1 MTNPEKPS
9 GLSKL
14 RSIKRKSVAL
24 SSEELVSY
32 GAVPEQPARAGAA
45 LPLLVTPRVEGLE
58 LPAWA
63 AEHREALRGRLRE
76 HGALLFR
83 GFAHPGVETFSAAV
97 RAISGEP
104 LRYTERSSPRHAVE
118 GNVYT
123 STDYPPEYPIFL
135 HNEQS
140 YNLSWCRV
148 ISFTCARAAAAG
160 GQTPLADTR
169 RVLARLSPALVERFR
184 RRRYMYVRNFGDGFG
199 LSWQVAFQ
207 TEDPA
212 RVEAYCKDNQI
223 EVEWKSGGRLRT
235 RQVRSALHRHPE
247 TGEELWFNH
256 CTFFHVSTLPPP
268 VRDTLLAAF
277 SDEDLPNQTCYGDGA
292 PIEPEVI
299 AELQQAYLA
308 EKVRFD
314 WQAGDVLVV
323 DNMLSCHGREPF
335 QGERKVLTA
344 MSEPSE
350 RAEGGHAA

>member
-1 MTNPEKPS
+1 MTHSDKPQ
-9 GLSKL
+9 GPSKL
-14 RSIKRKSVAL
+14 KSIKRKSVVL
-24 SSEELVSY
+24 SADDLVSY
-32 GAVPEQPARAGAA
+32 EPAGGGM
-45 LPLLVTPRVEGLE
+45 PLVVTPRADAMD

-63 AEHREALRGRLRE
+63 AQQRDSLRARLHA

-83 GFAHPGVETFSAAV
+83 GFARPGVDTFSNAV
-97 RAISGEP
+97 RAVSGEP
-104 LRYTERSSPRHAVE
+104 LRYTERSSPRHAVD

-148 ISFTCARAAAAG
+148 ISFTCQRASTTG

-169 RVLARLSPALVERFR
+169 RILARLDPALVERFR
-184 RRRYMYVRNFGDGFG
+184 QRRYMYVRNFGDGFG

-207 TEDPA
+207 TESPA
-212 RVEAYCKDNQI
+212 EVEAYCAKNRI
-223 EVEWKSGGRLRT
+223 EVEWKGGGRLRT
-235 RQVRSALHRHPE
+235 RQVRDAIHVHPD
-247 TGEELWFNH
+247 TGEQVWFNH

-268 VRDTLLAAF
+268 VRDTLLAGFA
-277 SDEDLPNQTCYGDGA
+277 DEDLPNQTCYGDGA
-292 PIEPEVI
+292 PIEAEVM

-308 EKVRFD
+308 EKVLFD
-314 WQAGDVLVV
+314 WREGDVLIV

-335 QGERKVLTA
+335 GGERRVLTA

-350 RAEGGHAA
+350 RRAEDAAHGA